1 MATVTDTLETILTLR
16 GTESVISGLGDVAS
30 KMLVAAEAGTALT
43 VEQEILAGATAQ
55 LAAAKAALLA
65 PLTAEIATLTAN
77 VAVLLENIVGFG
89 ALAAAEG
96 VAAAATAVLDAALLV
111 LESPLLLIAGT
122 LAVLTA
128 GFAIAAKGIHEFADV
143 QGRAFQTAVVLKNLG
158 SSIPIEE
165 LQSLGAEIQRVTG
178 FDDDLV
184 VSLGGML
191 ARFGIAGQEIPG
203 AVRAIAD
210 AAAGSGKS
218 LEEIGSAVGHA
229 LAGRGQALKQLGV
242 EFKATGNKARDL
254 MKIEEE
260 LEKRF
265 AGAGAARRETLAGAF
280 DALSNATANFFS
292 AVGRILGPGMI
303 SLLNKTAN
311 AIQKMAEQLERW
323 ADRVGIAKPQDAAA
337 TIGKGLKGDPKQTAL
352 LGQIA
357 DNTGKTADN
366 FVRAVLGGK
375 GDVARRAGSWR
386 DAGIALGT

>member
-1 MATVTDTLETILTLR
+1 LTTVLQLVGAPQFAAGM
-16 GTESVISGLGDVAS
+16 GT
-30 KMLVAAEAGTALT
+30 AAAAAGT
-43 VEQEILAGATAQ
+43 
-55 LAAAKAALLA
+55 
-65 PLTAEIATLTAN
+65 
-77 VAVLLENIVGFG
+77 
-89 ALAAAEG
+89 LAAAEG
-96 VAAAATAVLDAALLV
+96 TATVATEGLTVAAVGLDAVLAPLIALAA
-111 LESPLLLIAGT
+111 PLLTVAAGMAFISK
-122 LAVLTA
+122 AV
-128 GFAIAAKGIHEFADV
+128 HEFADV
-143 QGRAFQTAVVLKNLG
+143 QSRAFQTSVVLKNLG

-165 LQSLGAEIQRVTG
+165 LQSLGSEIQRLTG

-191 ARFGIAGQEIPG
+191 ARFGIAGKEIPG

-210 AAAGSGKS
+210 AAAGSGQS

-242 EFKATGNKARDL
+242 EFKATGNKAQDL
-254 MKIEEE
+254 LKIESE

-265 AGAGAARRETLAGAF
+265 AGAGAARRDTITGAF
-280 DALSNATANFFS
+280 DALQNATGNFFS

-303 SLLNKTAN
+303 KLLNFFADK
-311 AIQKMAEQLERW
+311 IQLIADKLEAL
-323 ADRVGIAKPQDAAA
+323 ADRLHIARPQDAAA
-337 TIGKGLKGDPKQTAL
+337 GIGGKGLKGDPQQTAL

-375 GDVARRAGSWR
+375 GDIARRAGSWR

>member
-1 MATVTDTLETILTLR
+1 MATVTDTLQTVLQLVGAPVFAAQM
-16 GTESVISGLGDVAS
+16 GT
-30 KMLVAAEAGTALT
+30 
-43 VEQEILAGATAQ
+43 
-55 LAAAKAALLA
+55 
-65 PLTAEIATLTAN
+65 
-77 VAVLLENIVGFG
+77 
-89 ALAAAEG
+89 
-96 VAAAATAVLDAALLV
+96 AAAAT
-111 LESPLLLIAGT
+111 GT
-122 LAVLTA
+122 LAAAQTTAAATTGTLTTATAGLTA
-128 GFAIAAKGIHEFADV
+128 ALAPLLALAVPLLTIGAAIGFASKAIHEFADV
-143 QGRAFQTAVVLKNLG
+143 QSRAFQTSVVLKNLG

-165 LQSLGAEIQRVTG
+165 LQDLGAEIQRLTG

-191 ARFGIAGQEIPG
+191 ARFGIAGEEIPG

-210 AAAGSGKS
+210 AAAGSGQS

-280 DALSNATANFFS
+280 DALSNATGNFFS
-292 AVGRILGPGMI
+292 AMGRILGPGMI
-303 SLLNKTAN
+303 TLLNKTAD
-311 AIQKMAEQLERW
+311 AIQFMAEQLERW
-323 ADRVGIAKPQDAAA
+323 ADRAGIAKAQDAAG
-337 TIGKGLKGDPKQTAL
+337 TVGKGLKGDPKQTAL

-357 DNTGKTADN
+357 ENTGKTADT

-375 GDVARRAGSWR
+375 GDIARRAGSWR